1 MLEYGAS
8 CFHEGKR
15 IDKDGEE
22 ILAYYK
28 KHNNDSVEM
37 AILCKLLFFA
47 IYVATFRICLAI
59 EI

>member
-1 MLEYGAS
+1 MLEDGAS

-22 ILAYYK
+22 ILAHCEKY
-28 KHNNDSVEM
+28 NNDSVDL
-37 AILCKLLFFA
+37 AGLCKLLFFA
-47 IYVATFRICLAI
+47 IYVAMFGICLAI